1 MNKDQKKDIIIANKN
16 GVFLLTNQLMP
27 KK

>member
-16 GVFLLTNQLMP
+16 GVFLLINQLTP

>member
-16 GVFLLTNQLMP
+16 GVFLLINQVKP